1 MVAMTNSAAVLADA
15 AAYAA
20 AVEQASVAAAAYYAT
35 GESALDDDAYDRLAR
50 GIAAYEA
57 DHPEEVLAASP
68 TGKVA
73 GGAA

>member
-20 AVEQASVAAAAYYAT
+20 AVEEASLAAAAYYAS

-57 DHPEEVLAASP
+57 DHPEELLADSP

-73 GGAA
+73 GG